1 MLFIHEYPDWTQF
14 RYNSK
19 LVTKVLGET
28 RLKQGR
34 LLGSMEAL
42 NSDLIKTANSAVI
55 KKEIE
60 SSFKIDNRFQEI
72 QEQIPSNIIETYT
85 SSLHNFNVP
94 LTEDTLFKIQ
104 QNVCQMPSKKW
115 RQDPMLITSQSNDG
129 SFYNY
134 KSIAPERISQE
145 MNLFF
150 LWFNDP
156 SKDQVLVAALAH
168 FRLVTIHPFPRG
180 NGRVARLISDIAL
193 AKSEDSSNR
202 YYSMSSA
209 ILNDKEK
216 YMEILRRTQAGD
228 GDLTEWLLWFTQTL
242 QNAVSE
248 SLHVYQKI
256 LKQSQFWNAHSHVLF
271 NDRQKYMLH
280 LLLDNSNEKL
290 TTSYWAKINQCSAD
304 TALRDIQDLLSK
316 NILEKESSKGRSTS
330 YRIKK

>member
-242 QNAVSE
+242 QNAVSV
-248 SLHVYQKI
+248 SLHVFQKI
-256 LKQSQFWNAHSHVLF
+256 LKQSQFWNAHSQVIF
-271 NDRQKYMLH
+271 NDRQKNTLH
-280 LLLDNSNEKL
+280 LLLDDSEEKL
-290 TTSYWAKINQCSAD
+290 TTSYWAQINECSTD

-316 NILEKESSKGRSTS
+316 NILEKESSKGRSTA